1 MPRDKKHYRKRER
14 SESPEDERNFTGNEA
29 KRSKRNR
36 SISPPVS
43 KRNRSRSPGASRR
56 NRSKS
61 PIRRNRSPVD
71 SRRNKSRS
79 RSPVK
84 KRRVS
89 RERRSP
95 VRDRNR
101 SKSPVRER
109 RRSKSPV
116 RERRRSKSP
125 VRERRRSKS
134 PVRERRRSKS
144 PVRERRRSKSPVRER
159 KSKSPV
165 RERPRRSRSRSY
177 SPIRRKRR
185 SVSPKR
191 RKTDNTAELKEFIKM
206 KKDDVEPR
214 EEAESRKARR
224 SGARSNDSK
233 SRKEDEQ
240 TSIEAVKAEQKKI
253 EEEMKKRRE
262 RLEAWRAA
270 QKAKDGENGE
280 GEEEEE
286 AESTEEL
293 KEEKKGWTLDDD
305 DDDDEEE
312 EEEEENVGDEKT
324 SDEKMDLTENDSKP
338 DEIPQES
345 DTTETKSDQNGQ
357 EKEEVDPLDAFMVDV
372 NAEVKRRQEEEVKQK
387 TVGTTVV
394 TVTKAQGVSTK
405 GDDQV
410 AAAAAAAKGELL
422 LNNQDA
428 VEYSDEE
435 EDDFSTVLSKLVA
448 KNKKKELPLVDHS
461 KIDYKPFRKNL
472 YVEVPEL
479 AKMNEEDV
487 KLYRESLENIQVKG
501 KDCPKPVRTW
511 AQCGLSNKIT
521 DVLKKNNYEK
531 PTPIQSQAIPVVMSG
546 RDMIGTAK
554 TGSGKTLAF
563 LLPLLRHVLD
573 QPPLEYEDGPVAVVL
588 SPTRELAIQTYS
600 ECKKFCKSL
609 KLRVVCVYG
618 GTGISEQIAD
628 LKRGAEIIICT
639 PGRMIDML
647 AANNGRV
654 TNLRRVTY
662 VVLDEAD
669 RMFDMGFE
677 PQVTRIIANV
687 RPDRQTVMFSATF
700 PRQMEALARKI
711 LNKPIEVNIGGKS
724 IVCRDIEQHVVVLR
738 DDQKY
743 FKLLEL
749 LGLYQEQGSVL
760 IFVERQ
766 EEADS
771 LLKELMKVG
780 YPCMAL
786 HGGMDQFDRDSTI
799 ADFKNGVVK
808 LLVATSVAAR
818 GLDVKQL
825 VLVVNY
831 QCPNHYEDYVHRC
844 GRTGRAGRKGF
855 AYTLMTYDNQ
865 KVSGEIIKALEL
877 SDCPVP
883 PELEEMWKKYTQ
895 RLKEEGRERKKRKQ
909 RLAIGFHGK
918 GFKFNE
924 AEALKITER
933 RLKQKSTLMVDSD
946 DEGDEVA
953 LLTID
958 KKMEKAF
965 GGKPRLRDP
974 NAPIVPDS
982 MQQKNL
988 PKPNSAAGKA
998 LAMAAKI
1005 ASKITT
1011 NKNLGSSA
1019 VDATQQ
1025 AASNIMKGTDVAV
1038 PKAVVASQ
1046 AAAAIN
1052 AKLGVGPASAEDTVL
1067 PAGMTIGSQH
1077 GAQKDSRFEEEIEIN
1092 SFPQQIRWKL
1102 TNRDALDQVTEYSE
1116 AMISVRGL
1124 YIPEGRQ
1131 LKEGEKRL
1139 YLRLEGMTELA
1150 IQLAK
1155 QELKQII
1162 KEEIT
1167 KITSSAQPFQK
1178 PGRYSVL

>member
-1 MPRDKKHYRKRER
+1 MPKDRKHYRKRER
-14 SESPEDERNFTGNEA
+14 SDSPTSETKKSAYDTGEA
-29 KRSKRNR
+29 KKSAYDTGEAKKSRRDRSRSRGRNR
-36 SISPPVS
+36 SRSRDRNRS
-43 KRNRSRSPGASRR
+43 RSRDRNRSRSRDRNRSRSPIDPRKK
-56 NRSKS
+56 RSK
-61 PIRRNRSPVD
+61 
-71 SRRNKSRS
+71 K
-79 RSPVK
+79 
-84 KRRVS
+84 
-89 RERRSP
+89 
-95 VRDRNR
+95 
-101 SKSPVRER
+101 
-109 RRSKSPV
+109 
-116 RERRRSKSP
+116 
-125 VRERRRSKS
+125 
-134 PVRERRRSKS
+134 
-144 PVRERRRSKSPVRER
+144 
-159 KSKSPV
+159 
-165 RERPRRSRSRSY
+165 
-177 SPIRRKRR
+177 R

-191 RKTDNTAELKEFIKM
+191 SPSPRRRFSPRRKRSDNTTELKQYIVQM
-206 KKDDVEPR
+206 KKNDTDTNDR
-214 EEAESRKARR
+214 WDSRRGRR
-224 SGARSNDSK
+224 SDTRSSDSK
-233 SRKEDEQ
+233 VRSSRESKE

-270 QKAKDGENGE
+270 QKAKDDENAGEADAAAVE
-280 GEEEEE
+280 GEE
-286 AESTEEL
+286 AM
-293 KEEKKGWTLDDD
+293 EEKKGWTLDDD
-305 DDDDEEE
+305 EDDDEI
-312 EEEEENVGDEKT
+312 EENDEESKD
-324 SDEKMDLTENDSKP
+324 SEEKSEKEKDSKVDETTQDTDKMDTAPEV
-338 DEIPQES
+338 
-345 DTTETKSDQNGQ
+345 QNG
-357 EKEEVDPLDAFMVDV
+357 EEEVDPLDAFMVDI
-372 NAEVKRRQEEEVKQK
+372 NEEVKRRQEEEVTMKK
-387 TVGTTVV
+387 VGTTVV
-394 TVTKAQGVSTK
+394 TVTKAVSTK
-405 GDDQV
+405 EDEQT
-410 AAAAAAAKGELL
+410 AAANAAAKGELL
-422 LNNQDA
+422 HNNQDA

-435 EDDFSTVLSKLVA
+435 ADDFGTAISKLVA
-448 KNKKKELPLVDHS
+448 KNKKKELPVVDHS
-461 KIDYKPFRKNL
+461 KIEYKPFRKNL

-479 AKMNEEDV
+479 AKMTEEDV
-487 KLYRESLENIQVKG
+487 KLYRESLENITVKG

-511 AQCGLSNKIT
+511 TQCGLSNKIT
-521 DVLKKNNYEK
+521 EVLKKNSYEK

-563 LLPLLRHVLD
+563 VLPMLRHVLD
-573 QPPLEYEDGPVAVVL
+573 QPPIELEEGPISIIL

-628 LKRGAEIIICT
+628 LKRGAEIIVCT

-677 PQVTRIIANV
+677 PQVMRIIGNV

-711 LNKPIEVNIGGKS
+711 LNKPVEVNIGGKS
-724 IVCRDIEQHVVVLR
+724 IVCRDIEQHIVVLR

-799 ADFKNGVVK
+799 ADFKNGVIK

-831 QCPNHYEDYVHRC
+831 QCPSHYEDYVHRC

-855 AYTLMTYDNQ
+855 AYTFMTYNNQ

-877 SDCPVP
+877 SGCPVP
-883 PELEEMWKKYTQ
+883 PELEEMWKKYKE
-895 RLKEEGRERKKRKQ
+895 RLKEEGKERKKRRQ

-924 AEALKITER
+924 AEALKVTEKK
-933 RLKQKSTLMVDSD
+933 LKQKSTLGLADSD

-965 GGKPRLRDP
+965 GGKPQLRDP
-974 NAPIVPDS
+974 SMPIIPDS

-1005 ASKITT
+1005 ANQITST
-1011 NKNLGSSA
+1011 KNLGSNP

-1025 AASNIMKGTDVAV
+1025 AASNVMKGTDLSV

-1046 AAAAIN
+1046 VAATIN

-1067 PAGMTIGSQH
+1067 PAGMSIGSQDAN
-1077 GAQKDSRFEEEIEIN
+1077 AQKESRFEEEIEIN

-1102 TNRDALDQVTEYSE
+1102 TNRDALDQATEYSE
-1116 AMISVRGL
+1116 ATISVRGL
-1124 YIPEGRQ
+1124 YIPEGRP

-1139 YLRLEGMTELA
+1139 YLRLEGMTELS

-1167 KITSSAQPFQK
+1167 KITSSTQPFQK